1 MEMNT
6 IVVLE
11 DRKLNENFTL
21 SHVLILA
28 SKLSNV
34 YRYIICC
41 KLLFVDLQKVV
52 ETTGETLC
60 M

>member
-6 IVVLE
+6 IVVSE

-21 SHVLILA
+21 SHVLILT

-34 YRYIICC
+34 YRYIICF